1 MKKRNIELIVTTVL
15 CLLPI
20 IAGLILYDKLPNRV
34 ATHFDANGEAN
45 GYSSRAVAVFGLP
58 AFMAAVNLFVHFA
71 LRTDPKKQNM
81 SGALRTLSV
90 WMAPVLSIFISAA
103 VLTMAMGSKV
113 NLVSFLPLLLGVVFI
128 VIGNYLPKTKQA
140 YTMGIRLPW
149 TLASEENWNRT
160 HRLAGFVWVIG
171 GALIVL
177 LTLLRVTIIWPLIAI
192 TAVLALVPTVYSFIL
207 YRRGI

>member
-20 IAGLILYDKLPNRV
+20 IAGLILYDKLPDRV

-192 TAVLALVPTVYSFIL
+192 TAVLALVPTVYSYIL